1 MVAPSNP
8 KQIYLLANFGGTTA
22 DYFYSSSNGGTSWN
36 LTQAVNTS
44 SSSNV
49 VVDPAN
55 SLQVS
60 ITTYVGNN
68 SPNGLM
74 TSSDGGKTWTSS
86 NPVPL
91 LGAGELLTQIPGT
104 PNGLVGS
111 WGAHLWSTPDGG
123 TTWTEADQGIVGFF
137 GDQVATDPQN
147 PQNVYLAASDGG
159 GLFTSTDGG
168 HTWANTH
175 ATNGCSA
182 IAVDPI
188 TPEHLLASCDDDKDI
203 LQFSNDRGQTWN
215 GLPLTIG
222 SSTLEYIFLSTF
234 DSNKQGTIYL
244 GIFSRQRIRHCE
256 IDRWWVFV
264 GRYRQRASG
273 PRSRRAFS
281 RRSAIVRNFANGF

>member
-1 MVAPSNP
+1 MALLVAGVP
-8 KQIYLLANFGGTTA
+8 
-22 DYFYSSSNGGTSWN
+22 
-36 LTQAVNTS
+36 
-44 SSSNV
+44 
-49 VVDPAN
+49 
-55 SLQVS
+55 
-60 ITTYVGNN
+60 TYGVL
-68 SPNGLM
+68 P
-74 TSSDGGKTWTSS
+74 
-86 NPVPL
+86 
-91 LGAGELLTQIPGT
+91 
-104 PNGLVGS
+104 
-111 WGAHLWSTPDGG
+111 
-123 TTWTEADQGIVGFF
+123 TEARPGQKPIRELSASS
-137 GDQVATDPQN
+137 ATRLQPIPKN

-175 ATNGCSA
+175 ANNGCSA

-222 SSTLEYIFLSTF
+222 SSTLEYIFLITF